1 MDKIVI
7 YDTETTNSTIWGSII
22 EVGAV
27 VVDKNLREIGKLNIR
42 GRMPE
47 GEVPSAKA
55 LLVNSTS
62 IDLLTKGNYSHYDF
76 LGAVENFF
84 SKCAPAM
91 FMGWSNLNFDR
102 RMFHFNFFKGNRYPY
117 ATHSSPNSEHDG
129 LHIARAAQTLNSE
142 TLKTELTEAGNPSL
156 ALESLSRMQGFDTS
170 ASHTAYVDAQNSLK
184 VLRIIKDKHKENWET
199 FLKTSTKTSVETF
212 LKNEGIYSIFENV
225 KGRNMMYLTSTLHP
239 NHCFHP
245 SYASWGYVWDLRR
258 DPEPLLNLSVNQLRD
273 ILKKYSPK
281 ATRVLKTNK
290 APVILDKE
298 FALKQKPY
306 SDLDLETIKKRA
318 QMVRNNENF
327 CKNIQ
332 IINREAAEEKEQT
345 KTQEDLLPEEKLY
358 VPKNAAWEWDKI
370 TMTAGNSHYEIK
382 LSQQPDKIWYFYAPH
397 WKIINDTPE
406 GTITRKQSEEI
417 KLDIPYYS
425 QLDNYRDANRT
436 CFSSSCAMLL
446 SGLKKD
452 AISNDD
458 DYIETVFEIGDT
470 TEAWVQLRALEHYGV
485 KAAFRQDGC
494 WEDVEELLGKGIPVP
509 LGILHLGDVSNPV
522 GGGHW
527 IVAVGLSSDKKKIL
541 VHDPFGDLDL
551 ISGRYLSDNGKY
563 LWYSKENLGPRWM
576 VEAGYSSGWYIKAES

>member
-27 VVDKNLREIGKLNIR
+27 VVDKNLKEIGKLNIR

-62 IDLLTKGNYSHYDF
+62 IDLLTKGNYSHYNF

-117 ATHSSPNSEHDG
+117 TTHSSPNSEHDG

-142 TLKTELTEAGNPSL
+142 TLRTELTEAGNPSL

-212 LKNEGIYSIFENV
+212 LKNEGTYSIFENV

-258 DPEPLLNLSVNQLRD
+258 DPEPLLNLKVNQLKD
-273 ILKKYSPK
+273 IFKKYSPK
-281 ATRVLKTNK
+281 PLRVLKTNK

-306 SDLDLETIKKRA
+306 SDLDLETIKRRA

-345 KTQEDLLPEEKLY
+345 KTQEDLLPEETLYEKFIPNKDTALFKTWHSSSWEDKLRLLDKFTDKRCSWFGQKIIY
-358 VPKNAAWEWDKI
+358 QEAPQILPPDLYKNIKSEIARRILSKNKEKWQTINMAYNEIDYLRDQADKRDDKNELNKLDEI
-370 TMTAGNSHYEIK
+370 NDFIMSVEKKYEI
-382 LSQQPDKIWYFYAPH
+382 A
-397 WKIINDTPE
+397 
-406 GTITRKQSEEI
+406 
-417 KLDIPYYS
+417 
-425 QLDNYRDANRT
+425 
-436 CFSSSCAMLL
+436 
-446 SGLKKD
+446 
-452 AISNDD
+452 
-458 DYIETVFEIGDT
+458 
-470 TEAWVQLRALEHYGV
+470 
-485 KAAFRQDGC
+485 
-494 WEDVEELLGKGIPVP
+494 
-509 LGILHLGDVSNPV
+509 
-522 GGGHW
+522 
-527 IVAVGLSSDKKKIL
+527 
-541 VHDPFGDLDL
+541 
-551 ISGRYLSDNGKY
+551 
-563 LWYSKENLGPRWM
+563 
-576 VEAGYSSGWYIKAES
+576 

>member
-91 FMGWSNLNFDR
+91 FMGLSYLNFDR
-102 RMFHFNFFKGNRYPY
+102 RIFHFNFFKGNRYPY

-184 VLRIIKDKHKENWET
+184 VLRIIKEKHKENWET

-258 DPEPLLNLSVNQLRD
+258 DPEPLLNLTVNQLRD
-273 ILKKYSPK
+273 IFKKYSPK
-281 ATRVLKTNK
+281 PLRVLKTNK

-306 SDLDLETIKKRA
+306 SDLDLETITRRA

-345 KTQEDLLPEEKLY
+345 KTQEDLLPEETLYEKFIPNKDTALFKTWHSSSWEDKLRLLDKFQDKRCSWFGQKIIY
-358 VPKNAAWEWDKI
+358 QEAPQILPPDLYKNIKSEIARRILSKNKEKWQTVNMAYNEIDYLRDQADKRDDKNELNKLDEI
-370 TMTAGNSHYEIK
+370 NDFIMSIEKKYEI
-382 LSQQPDKIWYFYAPH
+382 A
-397 WKIINDTPE
+397 
-406 GTITRKQSEEI
+406 
-417 KLDIPYYS
+417 
-425 QLDNYRDANRT
+425 
-436 CFSSSCAMLL
+436 
-446 SGLKKD
+446 
-452 AISNDD
+452 
-458 DYIETVFEIGDT
+458 
-470 TEAWVQLRALEHYGV
+470 
-485 KAAFRQDGC
+485 
-494 WEDVEELLGKGIPVP
+494 
-509 LGILHLGDVSNPV
+509 
-522 GGGHW
+522 
-527 IVAVGLSSDKKKIL
+527 
-541 VHDPFGDLDL
+541 
-551 ISGRYLSDNGKY
+551 
-563 LWYSKENLGPRWM
+563 
-576 VEAGYSSGWYIKAES
+576 

>member
-27 VVDKNLREIGKLNIR
+27 VVDKNLKEIGKLNIR

-117 ATHSSPNSEHDG
+117 ITHSSPNQEHDG
-129 LHIARAAQTLNSE
+129 LHVARAAQTLNSE
-142 TLKTELTEAGNPSL
+142 TLKTELTQAGNPSL

-184 VLRIIKDKHKENWET
+184 VLRIIKEKHKENWET

-258 DPEPLLNLSVNQLRD
+258 DPEPLLNLPVNQLRD

-290 APVILDKE
+290 APVILDKQ

-306 SDLDLETIKKRA
+306 SDLNAETIKKRA
-318 QMVRNNENF
+318 EMVRKNENF

-345 KTQEDLLPEEKLY
+345 KTQEDLLPEETLYEKFIPNRDTALFKTWHSSSWEDKLRLLDKFQDKRCSWFGQKIIY
-358 VPKNAAWEWDKI
+358 QEAPQILPPDLYKNIKSEIARRILSKNKEKWQTVNMAYNEIDYLRDQADKRDDKNELNKLDEI
-370 TMTAGNSHYEIK
+370 NEFIMSIEKKYEI
-382 LSQQPDKIWYFYAPH
+382 
-397 WKIINDTPE
+397 T
-406 GTITRKQSEEI
+406 
-417 KLDIPYYS
+417 
-425 QLDNYRDANRT
+425 
-436 CFSSSCAMLL
+436 
-446 SGLKKD
+446 
-452 AISNDD
+452 
-458 DYIETVFEIGDT
+458 
-470 TEAWVQLRALEHYGV
+470 
-485 KAAFRQDGC
+485 
-494 WEDVEELLGKGIPVP
+494 
-509 LGILHLGDVSNPV
+509 
-522 GGGHW
+522 
-527 IVAVGLSSDKKKIL
+527 
-541 VHDPFGDLDL
+541 
-551 ISGRYLSDNGKY
+551 
-563 LWYSKENLGPRWM
+563 
-576 VEAGYSSGWYIKAES
+576 

>member
-27 VVDKNLREIGKLNIR
+27 VVDKNLKEIGKLNIR

-84 SKCAPAM
+84 TKCAPAV

-184 VLRIIKDKHKENWET
+184 VLRIIKDKHKENWDT

-225 KGRNMMYLTSTLHP
+225 KGRNMMYLTGTLHP

-258 DPEPLLNLSVNQLRD
+258 DPEPLLNLTVNQLRD
-273 ILKKYSPK
+273 VLKKYSPK
-281 ATRVLKTNK
+281 ALRVLKTNK
-290 APVILDKE
+290 APVILDKQ
-298 FALKQKPY
+298 FAVKQKPY
-306 SDLDLETIKKRA
+306 SDLDLVTIQKRA
-318 QMVRNNENF
+318 KLVRENENF

-332 IINREAAEEKEQT
+332 VINREAAEEKEQT
-345 KTQEDLLPEEKLY
+345 KTQEDLLPEETLYEKFVPNRDTSLFKTWHSSSWEDKLRMLDKFTDKRCSWFGQKIIY
-358 VPKNAAWEWDKI
+358 QEAPQILPPDLYKNIKSEIARRILSKNKEKWQTINMAYTEIDYLRDQASNRDDEKELKKLDEI
-370 TMTAGNSHYEIK
+370 NEFIMSIEKKYEI
-382 LSQQPDKIWYFYAPH
+382 A
-397 WKIINDTPE
+397 
-406 GTITRKQSEEI
+406 
-417 KLDIPYYS
+417 
-425 QLDNYRDANRT
+425 
-436 CFSSSCAMLL
+436 
-446 SGLKKD
+446 
-452 AISNDD
+452 
-458 DYIETVFEIGDT
+458 
-470 TEAWVQLRALEHYGV
+470 
-485 KAAFRQDGC
+485 
-494 WEDVEELLGKGIPVP
+494 
-509 LGILHLGDVSNPV
+509 
-522 GGGHW
+522 
-527 IVAVGLSSDKKKIL
+527 
-541 VHDPFGDLDL
+541 
-551 ISGRYLSDNGKY
+551 
-563 LWYSKENLGPRWM
+563 
-576 VEAGYSSGWYIKAES
+576 

>member
-22 EVGAV
+22 EIGAV
-27 VVDKNLREIGKLNIR
+27 VVDKNLKEIGKLNIR

-117 ATHSSPNSEHDG
+117 ATHSSPNQEHDG

-142 TLKTELTEAGNPSL
+142 TLKTELTDAGNPSL

-184 VLRIIKDKHKENWET
+184 VLRIIKDKHKENWEI

-245 SYASWGYVWDLRR
+245 SYATWGYVWDLRR
-258 DPEPLLNLSVNQLRD
+258 DPEPLLNLPVNQLRD
-273 ILKKYSPK
+273 ILKKFSPK
-281 ATRVLKTNK
+281 ALRVLKTNK
-290 APVILDKE
+290 APVILDKQ
-298 FALKQKPY
+298 FAIKQKPY
-306 SDLDLETIKKRA
+306 SDLDLETIRKRA

-327 CKNIQ
+327 SKNIQ
-332 IINREAAEEKEQT
+332 IINRETAEEKEQT
-345 KTQEDLLPEEKLY
+345 KTQEDLLPEETLYEKFIPNRDTAFFKTWHSSSWEDKLRLLDKFQDKRCSWFGQKIIY
-358 VPKNAAWEWDKI
+358 QEAPQILPPDLYKNIKSEIARRILSKNKEKWQTVNMAYNEIDYLRDQADKRDDKI
-370 TMTAGNSHYEIK
+370 ELKKLDEINDFIMSIEKKYEI
-382 LSQQPDKIWYFYAPH
+382 A
-397 WKIINDTPE
+397 
-406 GTITRKQSEEI
+406 
-417 KLDIPYYS
+417 
-425 QLDNYRDANRT
+425 
-436 CFSSSCAMLL
+436 
-446 SGLKKD
+446 
-452 AISNDD
+452 
-458 DYIETVFEIGDT
+458 
-470 TEAWVQLRALEHYGV
+470 
-485 KAAFRQDGC
+485 
-494 WEDVEELLGKGIPVP
+494 
-509 LGILHLGDVSNPV
+509 
-522 GGGHW
+522 
-527 IVAVGLSSDKKKIL
+527 
-541 VHDPFGDLDL
+541 
-551 ISGRYLSDNGKY
+551 
-563 LWYSKENLGPRWM
+563 
-576 VEAGYSSGWYIKAES
+576 

>member
-27 VVDKNLREIGKLNIR
+27 VVDKNLKEIGKLNIR

-142 TLKTELTEAGNPSL
+142 TLKTELTDAGNPSL

-184 VLRIIKDKHKENWET
+184 VLRIIKDKHKENWQT
-199 FLKTSTKTSVETF
+199 FLKTSTKPSVETI
-212 LKNEGIYSIFENV
+212 LKNDGIYSIFENV
-225 KGRNMMYLTSTLHP
+225 KGRNMMYLVSTLHP
-239 NHCFHP
+239 NQCFHP
-245 SYASWGYVWDLRR
+245 SYASWGYLWDCRR
-258 DPEPLLNLSVNQLRD
+258 DPEPLLNLPINQLRD
-273 ILKKYSPK
+273 VLKKMSPK
-281 ATRVLKTNK
+281 ALRVLKTNK
-290 APVILDKE
+290 APIVLDKN

-318 QMVRNNENF
+318 FLVRNNEQF

-332 IINREAAEEKEQT
+332 TINREAAEEKEQT
-345 KTQEDLLPEEKLY
+345 KTQEDLLPEETLYEKFIPNKDTALFKTWHSSSWEDKLRMLDKFQDKRCSWFGQKIIY
-358 VPKNAAWEWDKI
+358 QEAPQILPPDLYKNIKSEIARRILSKNKEKWQTVNMAYSEIDYLRDQASNRDDEEELKKLEEI
-370 TMTAGNSHYEIK
+370 NQFIMSIEKKYEI
-382 LSQQPDKIWYFYAPH
+382 A
-397 WKIINDTPE
+397 
-406 GTITRKQSEEI
+406 
-417 KLDIPYYS
+417 
-425 QLDNYRDANRT
+425 
-436 CFSSSCAMLL
+436 
-446 SGLKKD
+446 
-452 AISNDD
+452 
-458 DYIETVFEIGDT
+458 
-470 TEAWVQLRALEHYGV
+470 
-485 KAAFRQDGC
+485 
-494 WEDVEELLGKGIPVP
+494 
-509 LGILHLGDVSNPV
+509 
-522 GGGHW
+522 
-527 IVAVGLSSDKKKIL
+527 
-541 VHDPFGDLDL
+541 
-551 ISGRYLSDNGKY
+551 
-563 LWYSKENLGPRWM
+563 
-576 VEAGYSSGWYIKAES
+576 

>member
-27 VVDKNLREIGKLNIR
+27 VVDKNLKEIGKLNIR

-170 ASHTAYVDAQNSLK
+170 ESHTAYVDAQNSLK
-184 VLRIIKDKHKENWET
+184 VLRIIKDKHKANWET

-258 DPEPLLNLSVNQLRD
+258 DPEPLLNLPVNQLRD

-281 ATRVLKTNK
+281 ALRVLKTNK
-290 APVILDKE
+290 APVILDKD

-306 SDLDLETIKKRA
+306 LDLDLETIKKRA
-318 QMVRNNENF
+318 QMVRNSENF

-345 KTQEDLLPEEKLY
+345 KTQEDLLPEETLYEKFIPNKDTALFKTWHSSSWEDKLRLLDKFTDKRCSWFGQKIIY
-358 VPKNAAWEWDKI
+358 QEAPQILPPDLYKNIKSEIARRILSKNKEKWQTVNMAYNEIDYLRDQADKRDDKI
-370 TMTAGNSHYEIK
+370 ELNKLDEINDFIMSIEKKYEI
-382 LSQQPDKIWYFYAPH
+382 A
-397 WKIINDTPE
+397 
-406 GTITRKQSEEI
+406 
-417 KLDIPYYS
+417 
-425 QLDNYRDANRT
+425 
-436 CFSSSCAMLL
+436 
-446 SGLKKD
+446 
-452 AISNDD
+452 
-458 DYIETVFEIGDT
+458 
-470 TEAWVQLRALEHYGV
+470 
-485 KAAFRQDGC
+485 
-494 WEDVEELLGKGIPVP
+494 
-509 LGILHLGDVSNPV
+509 
-522 GGGHW
+522 
-527 IVAVGLSSDKKKIL
+527 
-541 VHDPFGDLDL
+541 
-551 ISGRYLSDNGKY
+551 
-563 LWYSKENLGPRWM
+563 
-576 VEAGYSSGWYIKAES
+576 

>member
-117 ATHSSPNSEHDG
+117 ATHSSPNCEHDG
-129 LHIARAAQTLNSE
+129 LHIDRAAQTLNSE

-345 KTQEDLLPEEKLY
+345 KTQEDLLPEETLYEKFIPNKDTALFKTWHSSSWEDKLRMLDKFTDKRCSWFGQKIIY
-358 VPKNAAWEWDKI
+358 QEAPQILPPDLYKNIKSEIARRILSKNKEKWQTVNMAYNEIDYLRDQADKRDDKNELNKLDEI
-370 TMTAGNSHYEIK
+370 NDFIMSIEKKYEI
-382 LSQQPDKIWYFYAPH
+382 A
-397 WKIINDTPE
+397 
-406 GTITRKQSEEI
+406 
-417 KLDIPYYS
+417 
-425 QLDNYRDANRT
+425 
-436 CFSSSCAMLL
+436 
-446 SGLKKD
+446 
-452 AISNDD
+452 
-458 DYIETVFEIGDT
+458 
-470 TEAWVQLRALEHYGV
+470 
-485 KAAFRQDGC
+485 
-494 WEDVEELLGKGIPVP
+494 
-509 LGILHLGDVSNPV
+509 
-522 GGGHW
+522 
-527 IVAVGLSSDKKKIL
+527 
-541 VHDPFGDLDL
+541 
-551 ISGRYLSDNGKY
+551 
-563 LWYSKENLGPRWM
+563 
-576 VEAGYSSGWYIKAES
+576 

>member
-27 VVDKNLREIGKLNIR
+27 VVDKNLKEIGKLNIR

-142 TLKTELTEAGNPSL
+142 TLKTELTNAGNPSL
-156 ALESLSRMQGFDTS
+156 ALESLSRIQGFDTS

-245 SYASWGYVWDLRR
+245 SYSSWGYVWDLRR
-258 DPEPLLNLSVNQLRD
+258 DPEPLLNLPVNQLRD

-281 ATRVLKTNK
+281 ALRVLKTNK

-306 SDLDLETIKKRA
+306 LDLNLETIKKRA
-318 QMVRNNENF
+318 QMVRNSENF

-332 IINREAAEEKEQT
+332 IINREVAEEKEQT
-345 KTQEDLLPEEKLY
+345 KTQEDLLPEETLYEKFIPNKDTALFKTWHSSSWEDKLRLLDKFQDKRCSWFGQKIIY
-358 VPKNAAWEWDKI
+358 QEAPQILPPDLYKNIKSEIARRILSKNKEKWQTVNMAYNEIDYLRDQADKRDDKI
-370 TMTAGNSHYEIK
+370 ELNKLDEINDFIMSIEKKYEI
-382 LSQQPDKIWYFYAPH
+382 A
-397 WKIINDTPE
+397 
-406 GTITRKQSEEI
+406 
-417 KLDIPYYS
+417 
-425 QLDNYRDANRT
+425 
-436 CFSSSCAMLL
+436 
-446 SGLKKD
+446 
-452 AISNDD
+452 
-458 DYIETVFEIGDT
+458 
-470 TEAWVQLRALEHYGV
+470 
-485 KAAFRQDGC
+485 
-494 WEDVEELLGKGIPVP
+494 
-509 LGILHLGDVSNPV
+509 
-522 GGGHW
+522 
-527 IVAVGLSSDKKKIL
+527 
-541 VHDPFGDLDL
+541 
-551 ISGRYLSDNGKY
+551 
-563 LWYSKENLGPRWM
+563 
-576 VEAGYSSGWYIKAES
+576 

>member
-1 MDKIVI
+1 MNKIVI

-27 VVDKNLREIGKLNIR
+27 VVDENLKEIGKLNIR

-258 DPEPLLNLSVNQLRD
+258 DPEPLLNLPVNQLRD

-281 ATRVLKTNK
+281 PLRVLKTNK

-306 SDLDLETIKKRA
+306 LDLDLEMIKKRA
-318 QMVRNNENF
+318 QMVRNSENF

-345 KTQEDLLPEEKLY
+345 KTQEDLLPEETLYEKFIPNKDTALFKTWHSSSWEDKLRLLDKFQDKRCSWFGQKIIY
-358 VPKNAAWEWDKI
+358 QEAPQILPPDLYKNIKSEIARRILSKNKEKWQTVNMAYNEIDYLRDQADKRDDKI
-370 TMTAGNSHYEIK
+370 ELNKLDEINDFIMSIEKKYEI
-382 LSQQPDKIWYFYAPH
+382 A
-397 WKIINDTPE
+397 
-406 GTITRKQSEEI
+406 
-417 KLDIPYYS
+417 
-425 QLDNYRDANRT
+425 
-436 CFSSSCAMLL
+436 
-446 SGLKKD
+446 
-452 AISNDD
+452 
-458 DYIETVFEIGDT
+458 
-470 TEAWVQLRALEHYGV
+470 
-485 KAAFRQDGC
+485 
-494 WEDVEELLGKGIPVP
+494 
-509 LGILHLGDVSNPV
+509 
-522 GGGHW
+522 
-527 IVAVGLSSDKKKIL
+527 
-541 VHDPFGDLDL
+541 
-551 ISGRYLSDNGKY
+551 
-563 LWYSKENLGPRWM
+563 
-576 VEAGYSSGWYIKAES
+576 

>member
-27 VVDKNLREIGKLNIR
+27 VVDKNLKEIGKLNIR

-117 ATHSSPNSEHDG
+117 ATHSSPNQEHDG

-142 TLKTELTEAGNPSL
+142 TLKTELTQAGNPSL

-170 ASHTAYVDAQNSLK
+170 ESHTAYVDAQNSLK
-184 VLRIIKDKHKENWET
+184 VLRIIKDKHRENWET

-239 NHCFHP
+239 DHCFHP
-245 SYASWGYVWDLRR
+245 SYASWGYAWDLRR
-258 DPEPLLNLSVNQLRD
+258 DPEPLLNLPVNQLRD
-273 ILKKYSPK
+273 ILKKFSPK
-281 ATRVLKTNK
+281 ALRVLKTNK
-290 APVILDKE
+290 APVILDKQ

-306 SDLDLETIKKRA
+306 SDLDLEIIRKRA
-318 QMVRNNENF
+318 QIVRNSENF

-332 IINREAAEEKEQT
+332 IINREIAEEKEQT
-345 KTQEDLLPEEKLY
+345 KTQEDLLPEETLYEKFIPNRDTSLFKTWHSSSWEDKLRLLDKFQDKRCSWFGQKIIY
-358 VPKNAAWEWDKI
+358 QEAPQILPPDLYKNIKSEIARRILSKNKEKWQTVNMAYNEIDYLRDQADKRDDKI
-370 TMTAGNSHYEIK
+370 ELNKLDEINEFIMSIEKKYEI
-382 LSQQPDKIWYFYAPH
+382 A
-397 WKIINDTPE
+397 
-406 GTITRKQSEEI
+406 
-417 KLDIPYYS
+417 
-425 QLDNYRDANRT
+425 
-436 CFSSSCAMLL
+436 
-446 SGLKKD
+446 
-452 AISNDD
+452 
-458 DYIETVFEIGDT
+458 
-470 TEAWVQLRALEHYGV
+470 
-485 KAAFRQDGC
+485 
-494 WEDVEELLGKGIPVP
+494 
-509 LGILHLGDVSNPV
+509 
-522 GGGHW
+522 
-527 IVAVGLSSDKKKIL
+527 
-541 VHDPFGDLDL
+541 
-551 ISGRYLSDNGKY
+551 
-563 LWYSKENLGPRWM
+563 
-576 VEAGYSSGWYIKAES
+576 

>member
-27 VVDKNLREIGKLNIR
+27 VVDKNLKEIGKLNIR

-84 SKCAPAM
+84 TKCAPAV

-184 VLRIIKDKHKENWET
+184 VLRIIKDKHKENWDM
-199 FLKTSTKTSVETF
+199 FLKTSTKSSVETF

-225 KGRNMMYLTSTLHP
+225 KGRNMMYLTGTLHP

-258 DPEPLLNLSVNQLRD
+258 DPEPLLNLPVNQLRD
-273 ILKKYSPK
+273 VLKKYSPK
-281 ATRVLKTNK
+281 ALRVLKTNK
-290 APVILDKE
+290 APVILDKQ

-306 SDLDLETIKKRA
+306 SELDLATIQKRA
-318 QMVRNNENF
+318 KLVRENENF

-332 IINREAAEEKEQT
+332 IINREAADEKEQT
-345 KTQEDLLPEEKLY
+345 KTQEDLLPEETLYEKFIPNKDTALFKTWHSSSWEDKLRLLDKFTDKRCSWFGQKIIY
-358 VPKNAAWEWDKI
+358 QEAPQILPPDLYKNIKSEIARRILSKNREKWQTIGMAYQEIDTLRDQASNREDEEELKKLDEI
-370 TMTAGNSHYEIK
+370 NEFIMSIEKKYEI
-382 LSQQPDKIWYFYAPH
+382 A
-397 WKIINDTPE
+397 
-406 GTITRKQSEEI
+406 
-417 KLDIPYYS
+417 
-425 QLDNYRDANRT
+425 
-436 CFSSSCAMLL
+436 
-446 SGLKKD
+446 
-452 AISNDD
+452 
-458 DYIETVFEIGDT
+458 
-470 TEAWVQLRALEHYGV
+470 
-485 KAAFRQDGC
+485 
-494 WEDVEELLGKGIPVP
+494 
-509 LGILHLGDVSNPV
+509 
-522 GGGHW
+522 
-527 IVAVGLSSDKKKIL
+527 
-541 VHDPFGDLDL
+541 
-551 ISGRYLSDNGKY
+551 
-563 LWYSKENLGPRWM
+563 
-576 VEAGYSSGWYIKAES
+576 

>member
-27 VVDKNLREIGKLNIR
+27 VVDKNLKEIGKLNIR

-117 ATHSSPNSEHDG
+117 ATHSSPNQEHDG

-184 VLRIIKDKHKENWET
+184 VLRIIKDKHKENWEI
-199 FLKTSTKTSVETF
+199 FLKTSTKTSVETL
-212 LKNEGIYSIFENV
+212 LKDEGIYSIFENV

-258 DPEPLLNLSVNQLRD
+258 DPEPLLNLPINQLRD
-273 ILKKYSPK
+273 ILKKFSPK
-281 ATRVLKTNK
+281 ALRVLKTNK
-290 APVILDKE
+290 APVIIDKQ
-298 FALKQKPY
+298 FAIKQKPY
-306 SDLDLETIKKRA
+306 SDLDLETIRKRA
-318 QMVRNNENF
+318 QMVRNSENF

-332 IINREAAEEKEQT
+332 TINRETAEEKEQT
-345 KTQEDLLPEEKLY
+345 KTQEDLLPEETLYEKFIPNRDTALFKTWHSSSWEDKLRLLDKFQDKRCSWFGQKIIY
-358 VPKNAAWEWDKI
+358 QEAPQILPPDLYKNIKSEIARRILSKNKEKWQTVNMAYNEIDYLRDQADKRDDKI
-370 TMTAGNSHYEIK
+370 ELKKLDEINDFIMSIEKKYEI
-382 LSQQPDKIWYFYAPH
+382 A
-397 WKIINDTPE
+397 
-406 GTITRKQSEEI
+406 
-417 KLDIPYYS
+417 
-425 QLDNYRDANRT
+425 
-436 CFSSSCAMLL
+436 
-446 SGLKKD
+446 
-452 AISNDD
+452 
-458 DYIETVFEIGDT
+458 
-470 TEAWVQLRALEHYGV
+470 
-485 KAAFRQDGC
+485 
-494 WEDVEELLGKGIPVP
+494 
-509 LGILHLGDVSNPV
+509 
-522 GGGHW
+522 
-527 IVAVGLSSDKKKIL
+527 
-541 VHDPFGDLDL
+541 
-551 ISGRYLSDNGKY
+551 
-563 LWYSKENLGPRWM
+563 
-576 VEAGYSSGWYIKAES
+576 

>member
-27 VVDKNLREIGKLNIR
+27 VVDKNLKEIGKLNIR

-184 VLRIIKDKHKENWET
+184 VLRIIKDKHKENWQT
-199 FLKTSTKTSVETF
+199 FLKTSTKPSVETI
-212 LKNEGIYSIFENV
+212 LKNDGIYSIFENV
-225 KGRNMMYLTSTLHP
+225 KGRNMMYLVSTLHP
-239 NHCFHP
+239 NQCFHP
-245 SYASWGYVWDLRR
+245 SYASWGYLWDCRR
-258 DPEPLLNLSVNQLRD
+258 DPEPLLNLPINQLRD
-273 ILKKYSPK
+273 VLKKMSPK
-281 ATRVLKTNK
+281 ALRVLKTNK
-290 APVILDKE
+290 APIVLDKN

-318 QMVRNNENF
+318 SLVRNNEQF

-332 IINREAAEEKEQT
+332 TINREAAEEKEQT
-345 KTQEDLLPEEKLY
+345 KTQEDLLPEETLY
-358 VPKNAAWEWDKI
+358 EKFIPNKD
-370 TMTAGNSHYEIK
+370 TA
-382 LSQQPDKIWYFYAPH
+382 LFKIWHSSSWEDKLRMLDKFQDKRCS
-397 WKIINDTPE
+397 WFGQKIIYQEAPQILPPDLYKNIKSEIARRILSKNKEKWQTVNMAYTEIDYLRDQASNKNDE
-406 GTITRKQSEEI
+406 KELK
-417 KLDIPYYS
+417 KLDEINQFIMS
-425 QLDNYRDANRT
+425 IE
-436 CFSSSCAMLL
+436 
-446 SGLKKD
+446 KK
-452 AISNDD
+452 
-458 DYIETVFEIGDT
+458 YEFV
-470 TEAWVQLRALEHYGV
+470 
-485 KAAFRQDGC
+485 
-494 WEDVEELLGKGIPVP
+494 
-509 LGILHLGDVSNPV
+509 
-522 GGGHW
+522 
-527 IVAVGLSSDKKKIL
+527 
-541 VHDPFGDLDL
+541 
-551 ISGRYLSDNGKY
+551 
-563 LWYSKENLGPRWM
+563 
-576 VEAGYSSGWYIKAES
+576 

>member
-27 VVDKNLREIGKLNIR
+27 VVDKNLKEIGKLNIR

-258 DPEPLLNLSVNQLRD
+258 DPEPLLKLTVNQLRD
-273 ILKKYSPK
+273 IFKKYSPK
-281 ATRVLKTNK
+281 ALRVLKTNK

-306 SDLDLETIKKRA
+306 LDLDLEIIKKRA
-318 QMVRNNENF
+318 QMVRNSENF

-345 KTQEDLLPEEKLY
+345 KTQEDLLPEETLYEKFIPNKDTALFKTWHSSSWEDKLRLLDKFQDKRCSWFGQKIIY
-358 VPKNAAWEWDKI
+358 QEAPQILPPDLYKNIKSEIARRILSKNKEKWQTVNMAYNEIDYLRDQADKRDDKNELNKLDEI
-370 TMTAGNSHYEIK
+370 NDFIMSIEKKYEI
-382 LSQQPDKIWYFYAPH
+382 A
-397 WKIINDTPE
+397 
-406 GTITRKQSEEI
+406 
-417 KLDIPYYS
+417 
-425 QLDNYRDANRT
+425 
-436 CFSSSCAMLL
+436 
-446 SGLKKD
+446 
-452 AISNDD
+452 
-458 DYIETVFEIGDT
+458 
-470 TEAWVQLRALEHYGV
+470 
-485 KAAFRQDGC
+485 
-494 WEDVEELLGKGIPVP
+494 
-509 LGILHLGDVSNPV
+509 
-522 GGGHW
+522 
-527 IVAVGLSSDKKKIL
+527 
-541 VHDPFGDLDL
+541 
-551 ISGRYLSDNGKY
+551 
-563 LWYSKENLGPRWM
+563 
-576 VEAGYSSGWYIKAES
+576 

>member
-102 RMFHFNFFKGNRYPY
+102 RMFHFNFFKRNRYPY

-345 KTQEDLLPEEKLY
+345 KTQEDLLPEETLYEKFIPNKDTALFKTWHSSSWEDKLRLLDKFTDKRCSWFGQKIIY
-358 VPKNAAWEWDKI
+358 QEAPQILPPDLYKNIKSEIARRILSKNKEKWQTVNMAYNEIDYLRDQADKRDDKI
-370 TMTAGNSHYEIK
+370 ELNKLDEINDFIMSIEKKYEI
-382 LSQQPDKIWYFYAPH
+382 A
-397 WKIINDTPE
+397 
-406 GTITRKQSEEI
+406 
-417 KLDIPYYS
+417 
-425 QLDNYRDANRT
+425 
-436 CFSSSCAMLL
+436 
-446 SGLKKD
+446 
-452 AISNDD
+452 
-458 DYIETVFEIGDT
+458 
-470 TEAWVQLRALEHYGV
+470 
-485 KAAFRQDGC
+485 
-494 WEDVEELLGKGIPVP
+494 
-509 LGILHLGDVSNPV
+509 
-522 GGGHW
+522 
-527 IVAVGLSSDKKKIL
+527 
-541 VHDPFGDLDL
+541 
-551 ISGRYLSDNGKY
+551 
-563 LWYSKENLGPRWM
+563 
-576 VEAGYSSGWYIKAES
+576 

>member
-345 KTQEDLLPEEKLY
+345 KTQEDLLPEETLYEKFIPNKDTALFKTWHSSSWEDKLRMLDKFTDKRCSWFGQKIIY
-358 VPKNAAWEWDKI
+358 QEAPQILPPDLYKNIKSEIARRILSKNKEKWQTVNMAYNEIDYLRDQADKRDDKI
-370 TMTAGNSHYEIK
+370 ELNKLDEINDFIMSIEKKYEI
-382 LSQQPDKIWYFYAPH
+382 A
-397 WKIINDTPE
+397 
-406 GTITRKQSEEI
+406 
-417 KLDIPYYS
+417 
-425 QLDNYRDANRT
+425 
-436 CFSSSCAMLL
+436 
-446 SGLKKD
+446 
-452 AISNDD
+452 
-458 DYIETVFEIGDT
+458 
-470 TEAWVQLRALEHYGV
+470 
-485 KAAFRQDGC
+485 
-494 WEDVEELLGKGIPVP
+494 
-509 LGILHLGDVSNPV
+509 
-522 GGGHW
+522 
-527 IVAVGLSSDKKKIL
+527 
-541 VHDPFGDLDL
+541 
-551 ISGRYLSDNGKY
+551 
-563 LWYSKENLGPRWM
+563 
-576 VEAGYSSGWYIKAES
+576 

>member
-258 DPEPLLNLSVNQLRD
+258 DPEPLLNLPVNQLRD

-281 ATRVLKTNK
+281 ALRVLKTNK
-290 APVILDKE
+290 APIILDKQ
-298 FALKQKPY
+298 FARKQKPY
-306 SDLDLETIKKRA
+306 SDLDLATIQKRA
-318 QMVRNNENF
+318 KLVRENENF

-345 KTQEDLLPEEKLY
+345 KTQEDLLPEETLYEKFIPNKDTALFKTWHSSSWEDKLRLLDKFTDKRCSWFGQKIIY
-358 VPKNAAWEWDKI
+358 QEAPQILPPDLYKNIKSEIARRILSKNKEKWQTVNMAYTEIDYLRDQASNNDNEEELKKLDEI
-370 TMTAGNSHYEIK
+370 NQFIMSIEKKYEI
-382 LSQQPDKIWYFYAPH
+382 A
-397 WKIINDTPE
+397 
-406 GTITRKQSEEI
+406 
-417 KLDIPYYS
+417 
-425 QLDNYRDANRT
+425 
-436 CFSSSCAMLL
+436 
-446 SGLKKD
+446 
-452 AISNDD
+452 
-458 DYIETVFEIGDT
+458 
-470 TEAWVQLRALEHYGV
+470 
-485 KAAFRQDGC
+485 
-494 WEDVEELLGKGIPVP
+494 
-509 LGILHLGDVSNPV
+509 
-522 GGGHW
+522 
-527 IVAVGLSSDKKKIL
+527 
-541 VHDPFGDLDL
+541 
-551 ISGRYLSDNGKY
+551 
-563 LWYSKENLGPRWM
+563 
-576 VEAGYSSGWYIKAES
+576 

>member
-27 VVDKNLREIGKLNIR
+27 VVDKNLKEIGKLNIR

-225 KGRNMMYLTSTLHP
+225 KGRNMMYLTCTLHP

-258 DPEPLLNLSVNQLRD
+258 DPEPLLNLPLNQLKD

-281 ATRVLKTNK
+281 ALRVLKTNK

-318 QMVRNNENF
+318 QMVRNSENF

-332 IINREAAEEKEQT
+332 IINRETAEEKEQT
-345 KTQEDLLPEEKLY
+345 KTQEDLLPEETLYEKFIPNKDTALFKTWHSSSWEDKLRLLDKFTDKRCSWFGQKIIY
-358 VPKNAAWEWDKI
+358 QEAPQILPPDLYKNIKSEIARRILSKNKEKWQTVNMAYNEIDYLRDQADKRDDKNELNKLDEI
-370 TMTAGNSHYEIK
+370 NDFIMSIEKKYEI
-382 LSQQPDKIWYFYAPH
+382 A
-397 WKIINDTPE
+397 
-406 GTITRKQSEEI
+406 
-417 KLDIPYYS
+417 
-425 QLDNYRDANRT
+425 
-436 CFSSSCAMLL
+436 
-446 SGLKKD
+446 
-452 AISNDD
+452 
-458 DYIETVFEIGDT
+458 
-470 TEAWVQLRALEHYGV
+470 
-485 KAAFRQDGC
+485 
-494 WEDVEELLGKGIPVP
+494 
-509 LGILHLGDVSNPV
+509 
-522 GGGHW
+522 
-527 IVAVGLSSDKKKIL
+527 
-541 VHDPFGDLDL
+541 
-551 ISGRYLSDNGKY
+551 
-563 LWYSKENLGPRWM
+563 
-576 VEAGYSSGWYIKAES
+576 

>member
-27 VVDKNLREIGKLNIR
+27 VVDKNLKEIGKLNIR

-142 TLKTELTEAGNPSL
+142 TLKTELTDAGNPSL

-184 VLRIIKDKHKENWET
+184 VLRIIKDKHKENWQT
-199 FLKTSTKTSVETF
+199 FLKTSTKPSVETI
-212 LKNEGIYSIFENV
+212 LKNDGIYSIFENV
-225 KGRNMMYLTSTLHP
+225 KGRNMMYLVSTLHP
-239 NHCFHP
+239 NQCFHP
-245 SYASWGYVWDLRR
+245 SYASWGYLWDCRR
-258 DPEPLLNLSVNQLRD
+258 DPEPLLNLPINQLRD
-273 ILKKYSPK
+273 VLKKMSPK
-281 ATRVLKTNK
+281 ALRVLKTNK
-290 APVILDKE
+290 APIVLDKN

-318 QMVRNNENF
+318 FLVRNNEQF

-332 IINREAAEEKEQT
+332 TINREAAEEKEQA
-345 KTQEDLLPEEKLY
+345 KTQEDLLPEETLYEKFIPNKDTALFKTWHSSSWEDKLRMLDKFQDKRCSWFGQKIIY
-358 VPKNAAWEWDKI
+358 QEAPHILPPDLYKNIKSEIARRILSKNREKWQTIGMAYQEIDTLRDQASNRDDEEELKKLDEI
-370 TMTAGNSHYEIK
+370 NEFIMSIEKKYEI
-382 LSQQPDKIWYFYAPH
+382 A
-397 WKIINDTPE
+397 
-406 GTITRKQSEEI
+406 
-417 KLDIPYYS
+417 
-425 QLDNYRDANRT
+425 
-436 CFSSSCAMLL
+436 
-446 SGLKKD
+446 
-452 AISNDD
+452 
-458 DYIETVFEIGDT
+458 
-470 TEAWVQLRALEHYGV
+470 
-485 KAAFRQDGC
+485 
-494 WEDVEELLGKGIPVP
+494 
-509 LGILHLGDVSNPV
+509 
-522 GGGHW
+522 
-527 IVAVGLSSDKKKIL
+527 
-541 VHDPFGDLDL
+541 
-551 ISGRYLSDNGKY
+551 
-563 LWYSKENLGPRWM
+563 
-576 VEAGYSSGWYIKAES
+576 

>member
-27 VVDKNLREIGKLNIR
+27 VVDKNLKEIGKLNIR

-142 TLKTELTEAGNPSL
+142 TLRTELTEAGNPSL

-258 DPEPLLNLSVNQLRD
+258 DPEPLLNLKVNQLRD
-273 ILKKYSPK
+273 IFKKYSPK
-281 ATRVLKTNK
+281 PLRVLKTNK

-306 SDLDLETIKKRA
+306 SDLDLETIKRRA
-318 QMVRNNENF
+318 EMVRNNENF

-345 KTQEDLLPEEKLY
+345 KTQEDLLPEETLYEKFIPNKDTALFKTWHSSSWEDKLRLLDKFTDKRCSWFGQKIIY
-358 VPKNAAWEWDKI
+358 QEAPQILPPDLYKNIKSEIARRILSKNKEKWQTVNMAYNEIDYLRDQADKRDDKNELNKLDEI
-370 TMTAGNSHYEIK
+370 NDFIMSVEKKYEI
-382 LSQQPDKIWYFYAPH
+382 A
-397 WKIINDTPE
+397 
-406 GTITRKQSEEI
+406 
-417 KLDIPYYS
+417 
-425 QLDNYRDANRT
+425 
-436 CFSSSCAMLL
+436 
-446 SGLKKD
+446 
-452 AISNDD
+452 
-458 DYIETVFEIGDT
+458 
-470 TEAWVQLRALEHYGV
+470 
-485 KAAFRQDGC
+485 
-494 WEDVEELLGKGIPVP
+494 
-509 LGILHLGDVSNPV
+509 
-522 GGGHW
+522 
-527 IVAVGLSSDKKKIL
+527 
-541 VHDPFGDLDL
+541 
-551 ISGRYLSDNGKY
+551 
-563 LWYSKENLGPRWM
+563 
-576 VEAGYSSGWYIKAES
+576 